1 MSEIYKNNIQV
12 KTMQEH
18 ENPKILN
25 GRKCVKLKEKK
36 NNILQKMAVSHAKA
50 HKILNIQTSTNFQCK
65 YVKNNI
71 NAETALYT
79 NSSKFIK

>member
-1 MSEIYKNNIQV
+1 MKEYIVFKLLLSEIYKNNIQV

-36 NNILQKMAVSHAKA
+36 N
-50 HKILNIQTSTNFQCK
+50 
-65 YVKNNI
+65 
-71 NAETALYT
+71 
-79 NSSKFIK
+79 